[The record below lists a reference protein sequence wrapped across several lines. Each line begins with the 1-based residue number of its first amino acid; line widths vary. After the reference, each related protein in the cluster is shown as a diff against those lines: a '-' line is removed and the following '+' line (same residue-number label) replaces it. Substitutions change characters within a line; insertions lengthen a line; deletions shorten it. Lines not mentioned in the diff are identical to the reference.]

1 MHAGEELSLPR
12 HENNLNI
19 DSASFEHSLAKVRD
33 MEKRR
38 AGKSGLEI
46 SRLGLGTM
54 TWGRDT
60 DTHEAA
66 DQCRAYIEAGG
77 NFFDTASTYGDGDSE
92 RVLGGLIGT
101 LFQRSEVAIA
111 TKAGISFPDGEK
123 TVNNSR
129 QALIAELDRSLQR
142 LETDY
147 IDIWQIHCWDPF
159 NPLEDSLSALDYAY
173 SSGKARYV
181 GLSNFSG
188 WQSARAITIQ
198 ESNSAKAPIVTHQ
211 VEYSL
216 LNRSA
221 EEEILPCADETAI
234 GVLAWA
240 PLGRGVLTGKYR
252 NGIPSD
258 SRAAAPH
265 FVKHVEPYLNDASS
279 RIVEAVTVAAQGL
292 GFSPLEVALAWVR
305 DTPGITS
312 AIVGA
317 RTGAQLRGILK
328 SEEVLLPQ
336 IVREALD
343 EVSSQ

>member
-1 MHAGEELSLPR
+1 
-12 HENNLNI
+12 
-19 DSASFEHSLAKVRD
+19 
-33 MEKRR
+33 MEMRR
-38 AGKSGLEI
+38 AGNSGLSL

-66 DQCRAYIEAGG
+66 DQCRAFIEAGG
-77 NFFDTASTYGDGDSE
+77 NFIDTSSTYGDGDSE
-92 RVLGGLIGT
+92 RVIGGLIGT
-101 LFQRSEVAIA
+101 LFRREEVAIA
-111 TKAGISFPDGEK
+111 TKAGISFPDGVR
-123 TVNNSR
+123 TINNSR
-129 QALIAELDRSLQR
+129 QSLIAELDKSLSR

-147 IDIWQIHCWDPF
+147 VDIWQIHAWDPF
-159 NPLEDSLSALDYAY
+159 TPLEDTLSALDYAY

-181 GLSNFSG
+181 GISNFSG

-216 LNRSA
+216 LNRSI
-221 EEEILPCADETAI
+221 EDEILPCADETGI
-234 GVLAWA
+234 GILAWA

-252 NGIPSD
+252 KGVPSD

-265 FVKHVEPYLNDASS
+265 FVKHVEPYL
-279 RIVEAVTVAAQGL
+279 REKPQRVVEAVAVAAEGL
-292 GFSPLEVALAWVR
+292 GFAPLEVALAWVR

-317 RTGAQLRGILK
+317 RTGAQLRGILT
-328 SEEVLLPQ
+328 SEEIVLPGV
-336 IVREALD
+336 VRDALN
-343 EVSSQ
+343 EISAP

>member
-1 MHAGEELSLPR
+1 
-12 HENNLNI
+12 
-19 DSASFEHSLAKVRD
+19 
-33 MEKRR
+33 MEIRR
-38 AGKSGLEI
+38 AGKSGLEL

-77 NFFDTASTYGDGDSE
+77 NFLDTASTYGDGDSE
-92 RVLGGLIGT
+92 RVIGGLIGT
-101 LFQRSEVAIA
+101 LFQRSDVAIA
-111 TKAGISFPDGEK
+111 TKAGITFPGGNR
-123 TVNNSR
+123 TINNSR
-129 QALIAELDRSLQR
+129 QALISELDKSLTR

-147 IDIWQIHCWDPF
+147 VDIWQIHSWDPF
-159 NPLEDSLSALDYAY
+159 TPLEDTLSALDYAY

-198 ESNSAKAPIVTHQ
+198 ESNSAKAPIISHQ

-221 EEEILPCADETAI
+221 ELEVLPCAEETGI
-234 GVLAWA
+234 GILAWA

-265 FVKHVEPYLNDASS
+265 FVKHVEPYLRDESN

-317 RTGAQLRGILK
+317 RTGAQMRGILK
-328 SEEVLLPQ
+328 SEEVTLPQ
-336 IVREALD
+336 IVRDALND
-343 EVSSQ
+343 VSRALTIL